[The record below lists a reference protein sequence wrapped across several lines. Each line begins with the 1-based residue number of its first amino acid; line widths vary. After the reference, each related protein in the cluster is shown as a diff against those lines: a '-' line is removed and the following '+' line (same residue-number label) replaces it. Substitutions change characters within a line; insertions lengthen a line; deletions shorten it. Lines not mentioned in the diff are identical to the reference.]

1 MVDWSPIIVD
11 VRRAIQK
18 SSLEVRNGFA
28 VPKTIPEDA
37 VIRVR
42 QITLRIIREI
52 TVRFQKLDRL
62 PILSKKNSQAG
73 SQCHLSFNRS
83 IALETV
89 DKFVLRGVGAD
100 QPVMQRR
107 CRKNGDWGD
116 VPGVRF
122 VPQSRNESNR
132 QVQGSSPCGGA
143 FSTVAFSNVSRL
155 HS

>member
-73 SQCHLSFNRS
+73 SLRHLFPKR
-83 IALETV
+83 ALSSKANDAHVVELCV
-89 DKFVLRGVGAD
+89 AVHVPLDRLANCLAD
-100 QPVMQRR
+100 EFRR
-107 CRKNGDWGD
+107 
-116 VPGVRF
+116 F
-122 VPQSRNESNR
+122 
-132 QVQGSSPCGGA
+132 
-143 FSTVAFSNVSRL
+143 RL
-155 HS
+155 TLFDFED